1 MRLNTDPGLGQ
12 LEQAVR
18 SRSVSTWQGLDFQLT
33 LSPSEPPEV
42 CTCLSLSGT

>member
-1 MRLNTDPGLGQ
+1 MRLSPDPGLGQ

-33 LSPSEPPEV
+33 LSPVRASQ
-42 CTCLSLSGT
+42 SLYLFVT